1 MMKKLVLFCVV
12 LAVSVS
18 SIGVPAEAKSITL
31 KLGHVTSAVEPI
43 HQAFEFYA
51 KSVAERT
58 NGEVTIEVYP
68 SAALGTNKEVYEQ
81 ARMGANVIA
90 NVDPGY
96 LSDYV
101 PDLGVMN
108 GPYLVVNPHDFN
120 KILESDWYKEV
131 EQQVY
136 EEGFKILTLNMFFGP
151 RNIIA
156 DKPVRTLEDIKD
168 LTIRNPPNVMWI
180 ETFKALGANPV
191 TLAWAEVYSGLSQG
205 VVDAAE
211 APLGSLWGSK
221 LYESKKT
228 ISMTGHFKAFVGM
241 AMGRTYWD
249 TLPEDVQ
256 QVLLEEAKKAGD
268 FLTDLTISSQEEF
281 KKKFEAEGV
290 TFVDDIDFAAF
301 QKATE
306 SVYQAFPDWTPGLHD
321 KIKAIL
327 AQ

>member
-1 MMKKLVLFCVV
+1 MKRYVALCVV
-12 LAVSVS
+12 FAVSFMLLGSVT
-18 SIGVPAEAKSITL
+18 EAKPITL

-43 HQAFEFYA
+43 HKAFEYYA
-51 KSVAERT
+51 ERVAERT

-68 SAALGTNKEVYEQ
+68 SAALGTNKEIYEQ

-101 PDLGVMN
+101 PDLGVIS
-108 GPYLVVNPHDFN
+108 GPYLVVNPKDFN
-120 KILESDWYKEV
+120 KVLESDWYEEV
-131 EQQVY
+131 EQKMY
-136 EEGFKILTLNMFFGP
+136 DEGGFKILTLNMFFGP

-156 DKPVRTLEDIKD
+156 DKPIRNLEDLKG
-168 LTIRNPPNVMWI
+168 LAIRCPPNVMWI
-180 ETFKALGANPV
+180 ETFKALGTSPT

-221 LYESKKT
+221 LYENKKV

-241 AMGRTYWD
+241 AMGRTYWE

-256 QVLLEEAKKAGD
+256 QILLEEAKNAGD

-290 TFVDDIDFAAF
+290 TFVEDIDFAAL

-306 SVYQAFPDWTPGLHD
+306 AAYQAFPDWTPGLHD
-321 KIKAIL
+321 RIKAIL